1 MTNEQC
7 QLNKKLMQT
16 RQPINAEKCQIVMSV
31 ALFRVFPRIKY
42 TISLPILSAL
52 SWFEPFFFIHYS
64 TENKES
70 TGKRR
75 LCLCDLFYRFA

>member
-1 MTNEQC
+1 M
-7 QLNKKLMQT
+7 
-16 RQPINAEKCQIVMSV
+16 NAEKCQIVMSV
-31 ALFRVFPRIKY
+31 ALYRVFPRIKN

-52 SWFEPFFFIHYS
+52 SWFEPFFIHYS

-75 LCLCDLFYRFA
+75 LCLRPFLPFCVIL